1 METGRSSDGT
11 TVDAT
16 FTRPATPHPESLMFR
31 KLMLPAFAAT
41 LVLAACAESPTGVQ
55 TTTAAADDYALVM
68 FGEIGASLEGSLGT
82 QSGTAMDGR
91 SWFSR
96 LPDSLAL
103 TTAQRTAIA
112 GLRASFRQ
120 NNAAALDSLRQ
131 IFVQAR
137 DARRA
142 GATREEVRAI
152 LVTGRP
158 IAEALRPK
166 LAALHLASWSVLSD
180 AQRAWLIAN
189 KPTVSP
195 VVPAPSGG

>member
-1 METGRSSDGT
+1 MI
-11 TVDAT
+11 
-16 FTRPATPHPESLMFR
+16 R
-31 KLMLPAFAAT
+31 KLMLPAFAAM
-41 LVLAACAESPTGVQ
+41 LVLAGCAESPTAVQ
-55 TTTAAADDYALVM
+55 TTAAADDYALVM

-131 IFVQAR
+131 VFVQAR

-195 VVPAPSGG
+195 IVAGVVSCQACGCPGSGC

>member
-1 METGRSSDGT
+1 MIRL
-11 TVDAT
+11 
-16 FTRPATPHPESLMFR
+16 RHLSLVA
-31 KLMLPAFAAT
+31 LALG
-41 LVLAACAESPTGVQ
+41 LAACAESS
-55 TTTAAADDYALVM
+55 TAPAVTSAEDDYSLVM
-68 FGEIGASLEGSLGT
+68 FGEAGAALEGSLGT
-82 QSGTAMDGR
+82 QTGAPMDGR
-91 SWFSR
+91 SWFGR

-120 NNAAALDSLRQ
+120 NNAAALDSLRK
-131 IFVQAR
+131 IFVEAR

-166 LAALHLASWSVLSD
+166 VIALHVATFSVLSD

-189 KPTVSP
+189 KPTV
-195 VVPAPSGG
+195 APIIPGGISCQACGCPGSGC

>member
-1 METGRSSDGT
+1 MLRFRSLA
-11 TVDAT
+11 V
-16 FTRPATPHPESLMFR
+16 FTLALG
-31 KLMLPAFAAT
+31 
-41 LVLAACAESPTGVQ
+41 LAACADAPT
-55 TTTAAADDYALVM
+55 TPAATAIEDDYALVM
-68 FGEIGASLEGSLGT
+68 FGEIGSALEGTLGT
-82 QSGTAMDGR
+82 QSSTQPIDGR
-91 SWFSR
+91 TWFGR

-103 TTAQRTAIA
+103 TTAQRTAITS
-112 GLRASFRQ
+112 LRATFRQ
-120 NNAAALDSLRQ
+120 NNAAALDSLRT

-166 LAALHLASWSVLSD
+166 VLLLHLSTWTVLSD

-189 KPTVSP
+189 RPVVSP
-195 VVPAPSGG
+195 VLGGLVSCMACGCPGSGC